1 MRKLTEQE
9 HIDCWNLAGLDIGKM
24 VFDGLEYDEMIEVFQ
39 KELASLNATG
49 PEWHIPEDFTDIE
62 RIDLMSYQ
70 VQKARLLAN
79 KQEGK

>member
-9 HIDCWNLAGLDIGKM
+9 HDQCKILAGTDIGKM

-39 KELASLNATG
+39 RELAVLGATG
-49 PEWHIPEDFTDIE
+49 AEWRIPEDFTDIE

-70 VQKARLLAN
+70 VQKARLLA
-79 KQEGK
+79 GKDQT

>member
-9 HIDCWNLAGLDIGKM
+9 HDQCKILAGTDIGKM

-39 KELASLNATG
+39 RELVSLGAVG
-49 PEWHIPEDFTDIE
+49 PEWIIPDDFTDVE

-70 VQKARLLAN
+70 AQKARLLAN
-79 KQEGK
+79 KQE